1 MVRAPRRSPRTSA
14 APSPRASR
22 KPAGGAAARPYHHGD
37 LRRALVAAAFDLV
50 SEGGAETVSVR
61 EAARRAGVSPGA
73 PFRHFPS
80 REALMAAVA
89 EEAQRRFRQAIADAL
104 AGVPA
109 AAPLERF
116 RALGRA
122 YLRWALHNPAH
133 FAVISDGR
141 LFDYEAPGAPAAA
154 LRADN
159 AEIIDLSGQLLREAA
174 EEGLLPAGD
183 VRLLQV
189 AGRALVYGYARMK
202 TDGHF
207 PRWGIA
213 DAESE
218 TLADEV
224 LDLFVD
230 RIARASPPRR
240 RPNADG
246 KRKAKLPRAAS

>member
-1 MVRAPRRSPRTSA
+1 MARTPRRRPPKPAAPAPRAPRQ
-14 APSPRASR
+14 
-22 KPAGGAAARPYHHGD
+22 PARAAATKPYHHGD

-80 REALMAAVA
+80 REALLAAVA
-89 EEAQRRFRQAIADAL
+89 QEAQRRFRRAIVDAL

-109 AAPLERF
+109 TAPLERF

-141 LFDYEAPGAPAAA
+141 LFDYEAPSAPAAT

-159 AEIIDLSGQLLREAA
+159 AEIIGLSGRLLQEAAAQGLLRASE
-174 EEGLLPAGD
+174 
-183 VRLLQV
+183 VRLLQI

-213 DAESE
+213 EAESE
-218 TLADEV
+218 TLADAV

-230 RIARASPPRR
+230 RIARTDPPPTGPKR
-240 RPNADG
+240 
-246 KRKAKLPRAAS
+246 KRKAQ

>member
-1 MVRAPRRSPRTSA
+1 MARAPRRRPSKPA
-14 APSPRASR
+14 APCRARRASPRAPPPRS
-22 KPAGGAAARPYHHGD
+22 PTTTATCGARWSQ
-37 LRRALVAAAFDLV
+37 LRFDLV

-80 REALMAAVA
+80 REALLAAVA
-89 EEAQRRFRQAIADAL
+89 QEAQRRFRQAIVDAL

-109 AAPLERF
+109 TAPLERF
-116 RALGRA
+116 RALGRG

-141 LFDYEAPGAPAAA
+141 LFDYEAPSAASA
-154 LRADN
+154 TLRADN
-159 AEIIDLSGQLLREAA
+159 AEIIELSGRLLHEAAAQGLLRASE
-174 EEGLLPAGD
+174 
-183 VRLLQV
+183 VRLLQI

-213 DAESE
+213 EAESE
-218 TLADEV
+218 TLAEAV

-230 RIARASPPRR
+230 RIARADPPASGAKGKGR
-240 RPNADG
+240 G
-246 KRKAKLPRAAS
+246 KRKA